1 MCVHLLGTSL
11 AQKRM
16 EYRARQVETVKK
28 MAATVVQLI
37 LILTVGG
44 TIGYVLL
51 NIFYLREI
59 YLDIFEDLLANRF
72 PFPGIRKIIM
82 MIKGAAHSCFYG

>member
-1 MCVHLLGTSL
+1 M
-11 AQKRM
+11 R
-16 EYRARQVETVKK
+16 VETVKK
-28 MAATVVQLI
+28 IVETIVQLI

-59 YLDIFEDLLANRF
+59 YLDTFKDLLSNRL
-72 PFPGIRKIIM
+72 
-82 MIKGAAHSCFYG
+82 

>member
-1 MCVHLLGTSL
+1 M
-11 AQKRM
+11 R
-16 EYRARQVETVKK
+16 VETVKK
-28 MAATVVQLI
+28 IVETIVQLI

-59 YLDIFEDLLANRF
+59 YLDTFKDLLSNRLWEH
-72 PFPGIRKIIM
+72 RSVKR
-82 MIKGAAHSCFYG
+82 

>member
-1 MCVHLLGTSL
+1 MVCVDQSAWHIPCYELI
-11 AQKRM
+11 K
-16 EYRARQVETVKK
+16 ERAMRVETVKK
-28 MAATVVQLI
+28 IVETIVQLI

-59 YLDIFEDLLANRF
+59 YLDTFKDLLSNRL
-72 PFPGIRKIIM
+72 
-82 MIKGAAHSCFYG
+82 